1 VIIWRPRGLGRG
13 WIAIIAGIFALVTG
27 VVTWPDIVTVWA
39 LSWNAILSA
48 IALMIIALILQQ
60 AGVFHRLAH
69 GLVRAGLG
77 RGALLFVWV
86 ILTGALVTALLNPY
100 TTVLIWMPIVIEM
113 VLSLSFPSPA
123 ILAVVFATGF
133 IADTASLLL
142 PISNPI
148 NLILVDYF
156 HLSFLRYTLVMVP
169 VTVMAILTSIGVL
182 WFYFHRDLRV
192 TYTMNSVPPPPAGM
206 DNSLVGRWSLPL
218 LGLLF
223 VSYFLAQPL
232 GIPVSIFAACAALG
246 ILALAGRGFSRK
258 KSAIRF
264 MVQIWRTIP
273 WQIILFYLGMY
284 ILVWGLRN
292 TQFILFLS
300 QLFQSFSVWG
310 LTQTATG
317 TGWVAMI
324 LSGAI
329 NNLSALMSNAFAI
342 QNLFGIDPALE
353 EGMIYASIIGCN
365 IGAKITPIGSLST
378 LLWLDV
384 LSAREQSMN
393 WVQYIRWALIFTI
406 PVLFVS
412 LLTLAIW
419 LPWLMA

>member
-1 VIIWRPRGLGRG
+1 M
-13 WIAIIAGIFALVTG
+13 FALATG

-77 RGALLFVWV
+77 RGILLFVWV
-86 ILTGALVTALLNPY
+86 ILIGALVTAFFNPY

-113 VLSLSFPSPA
+113 LLSLRFHSPA

-169 VTVMAILTSIGVL
+169 VTLMAILTSIGVL
-182 WFYFHRDLRV
+182 WFYFHRDLPA
-192 TYTMNSVPPPPAGM
+192 TYIVASVPPPPAGM
-206 DNSLVGRWSLPL
+206 DNSLVGRWSIPL
-218 LGLLF
+218 LGFLGL
-223 VSYFLAQPL
+223 SYFLAQPL
-232 GIPVSIFAACAALG
+232 GVPVSIFIAFGALG
-246 ILALAGRGFSRK
+246 MLALAGGGFSRK

-264 MVQIWRTIP
+264 MAQVWRTIP
-273 WQIILFYLGMY
+273 WQVILFYFGMY
-284 ILVWGLRN
+284 VIVWGLRN
-292 TQFILFLS
+292 TQFILPLS
-300 QLFQSFSVWG
+300 QLFQSLSVWG

-324 LSGAI
+324 LSGVF
-329 NNLSALMSNAFAI
+329 NNLSGLMMNAFAI
-342 QNLFGIDPALE
+342 QNLFGIDPALQ

-384 LSAREQSMN
+384 LLGRKQSMS

-419 LPWLMA
+419 LPWLIA